1 VRSFSVVKLNLLQHY
16 QFVNLSTRG
25 MKRCT
30 LPFHPSCTYCPRCI
44 VLGMKRYA
52 SILCHII
59 YYILYICTVTELF
72 ISLFHYNFFL
82 LKQPSCDI
90 LFFQRALNKILLN
103 DNELHSSV
111 QHQEMFSTVSIT
123 HIKQRTILAASFVF
137 VDHFLV
143 SNTR

>member
-16 QFVNLSTRG
+16 RFVNLSTRG

-30 LPFHPSCTYCPRCI
+30 LPFHPSCTYCPRCF
-44 VLGMKRYA
+44 VL
-52 SILCHII
+52 LCHII
-59 YYILYICTVTELF
+59 YYILYIYTVTELF
-72 ISLFHYNFFL
+72 ISLFHYKFFL

-103 DNELHSSV
+103 DNELQSSL

-123 HIKQRTILAASFVF
+123 RIKQRTILAASFVF

>member
-16 QFVNLSTRG
+16 RFVNLSTRG

-44 VLGMKRYA
+44 VL
-52 SILCHII
+52 LCHII
-59 YYILYICTVTELF
+59 YYILYIYTVTEFF